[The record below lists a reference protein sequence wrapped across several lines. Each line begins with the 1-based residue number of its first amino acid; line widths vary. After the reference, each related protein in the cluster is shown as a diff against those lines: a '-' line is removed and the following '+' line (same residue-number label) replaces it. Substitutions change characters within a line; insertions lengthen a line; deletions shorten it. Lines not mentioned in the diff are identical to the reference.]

1 MNETPELDP
10 AKKTVDDPFP
20 ELPLDPDAEAAE
32 TTTETG
38 ASGARPVHLT
48 PSNIALV
55 ATGGAVGTGL
65 RLLLEDLVPRW
76 GGVPVVTLAINV
88 VGAFLLG
95 LLLEKVADPAL
106 DERWSRR
113 ARLGLGTGGLGGFT
127 TYSALATDTALLGHE
142 RLGLAA
148 AYAGVTVVVGLLA
161 SIGGITLAR
170 RARRTAVDDGQ
181 AAAA

>member
-1 MNETPELDP
+1 MSETPKLDP
-10 AKKTVDDPFP
+10 AEQAVDDPFP

-32 TTTETG
+32 TTTET
-38 ASGARPVHLT
+38 AARVARPVHLT
-48 PSNIALV
+48 PRNIALV
-55 ATGGAVGTGL
+55 ALGGAVGTGL
-65 RLLLEDLVPRW
+65 RLLLEGLVPRW
-76 GGVPVVTLAINV
+76 GGVPIVTLAINV

-142 RLGLAA
+142 RPGLAA
-148 AYAGVTVVVGLLA
+148 AYAGGTVVVGLLA

-170 RARRTAVDDGQ
+170 RARRRADDGQ

>member
-1 MNETPELDP
+1 MNETPELGP
-10 AKKTVDDPFP
+10 AEQAVVDPFP
-20 ELPLDPDAEAAE
+20 ELPVDPDVEAAE

-38 ASGARPVHLT
+38 VRRARPVHLA
-48 PSNIALV
+48 PRNIALV
-55 ATGGAVGTGL
+55 AMGGAVGTGL

-113 ARLGLGTGGLGGFT
+113 ARLGLGAGGLGGFT
-127 TYSALATDTALLGHE
+127 TYSALATDTALLGHG
-142 RLGLAA
+142 RPGLAA
-148 AYAGVTVVVGLLA
+148 AYAGGTVVAGLLA

-170 RARRTAVDDGQ
+170 ARRRTADDGQ
-181 AAAA
+181 AAGA